1 MLKIK
6 VMKTEL
12 EEAAK
17 KFYQMDVMVQIEVL
31 RFIEGFLFKQ

>member
-1 MLKIK
+1 
-6 VMKTEL
+6 MKNKEII
-12 EEAAK
+12 EKAAE

>member
-1 MLKIK
+1 
-6 VMKTEL
+6 MKNKKTL
-12 EEAAK
+12 EEAAE